1 MSKNIWTRSNENLI
15 SFLFEILLKEQYFSF
30 LRIIQAYD
38 YLKFSIFGS

>member
-1 MSKNIWTRSNENLI
+1 MFLDILQILI

-38 YLKFSIFGS
+38 YLKC